1 MSEKPTSA
9 IRGRERVAMADSATS
24 ARSIEAVGPSFTPKP
39 SLTQG
44 TETMINGTENLIAF
58 SKGNLEA
65 FAKSGQ
71 IWASGVQELTTQFAA
86 AAKVSFD
93 ESIATFKALGT
104 VKSVKEAID
113 LQSGFARTAFEK
125 VIADSN
131 KIADASMKL
140 TEQTLAP
147 LTARVTAAVET
158 FGKAA

>member
-1 MSEKPTSA
+1 MSGKATVA
-9 IRGRERVAMADSATS
+9 IRGSERAAMADNAIVTPS
-24 ARSIEAVGPSFTPKP
+24 ARSTKTADR

-44 TETMINGTENLIAF
+44 NKTMINNTENLIAF

-71 IWASGVQELTTQFAA
+71 IWATGVQDLTTQFAA

-113 LQSGFARTAFEK
+113 LQSNFARTAFEK
-125 VIADSN
+125 VIAETN

-147 LTARVTAAVET
+147 LTARVTTAVET
-158 FGKAA
+158 FGKTA

>member
-1 MSEKPTSA
+1 MSGKATAA
-9 IRGRERVAMADSATS
+9 IRGSERAARADNAIVTPS
-24 ARSIEAVGPSFTPKP
+24 ARSIKTADP

-44 TETMINGTENLIAF
+44 TKTMINNTENLIAF
-58 SKGNLEA
+58 SKGTLEA
-65 FAKSGQ
+65 FAKYGQ
-71 IWASGVQELTTQFAA
+71 IWATGVQDLTKQFAA

-113 LQSGFARTAFEK
+113 LQSNFARTAFEK
-125 VIADSN
+125 VIAETN

-147 LTARVTAAVET
+147 LTARVTTAVET
-158 FGKAA
+158 FGKTA